1 MADVT
6 YKITHLT
13 VQGANKQAMRLFYRD
28 ILGLIEQEVAENEFS
43 YAFTADEMPFLTIVF
58 GGKAPAEK
66 RGGLYHFAILLPD
79 TGSLATLIDRLIR
92 LQYPMGAGD
101 HDVSEA
107 FYLNDPDG
115 NGIEL
120 YHDRPKENWRWDNG
134 IVTMGTANVDV
145 QALLEHKND
154 MWNGFPVGSIIGHVH
169 FVGDSLTKGDDFF
182 VKLLNMDTTYVITD
196 NAHFYSHNHYHH
208 HHAYNTWLGNG
219 VKMRQENEIGLVD
232 WQVLVDETY
241 FNELTQRAGHKLL
254 DESTLL
260 IDDPFGNTLIV
271 EKF

>member
-1 MADVT
+1 MT
-6 YKITHLT
+6 
-13 VQGANKQAMRLFYRD
+13 
-28 ILGLIEQEVAENEFS
+28 
-43 YAFTADEMPFLTIVF
+43 
-58 GGKAPAEK
+58 
-66 RGGLYHFAILLPD
+66 
-79 TGSLATLIDRLIR
+79 
-92 LQYPMGAGD
+92 
-101 HDVSEA
+101 
-107 FYLNDPDG
+107 
-115 NGIEL
+115 
-120 YHDRPKENWRWDNG
+120 
-134 IVTMGTANVDV
+134 
-145 QALLEHKND
+145 
-154 MWNGFPVGSIIGHVH
+154 
-169 FVGDSLTKGDDFF
+169 FF